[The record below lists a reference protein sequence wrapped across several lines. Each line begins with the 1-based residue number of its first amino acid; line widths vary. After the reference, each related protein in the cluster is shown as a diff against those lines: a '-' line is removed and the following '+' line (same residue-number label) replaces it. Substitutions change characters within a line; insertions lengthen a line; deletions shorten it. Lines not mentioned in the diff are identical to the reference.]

1 MIGSARRFAVV
12 AAMLGLIVSC
22 SGAAPTAVAP
32 GTPAPTKGIAVPA
45 FSLPFS
51 APPATLLPPA
61 DRAALQLVLDN
72 VVADFRRQPQSTAA
86 SPGITAAV
94 VTSRGS
100 WSGAAGTGGDGI
112 PLAADAMMNIAS
124 ITKTFTAAEVIH
136 LSQQGTVD
144 LDAPASQY
152 LDHPLLVRHPT
163 VRQLLS
169 MQSGI
174 PEFTKEPF
182 VAAVMAT
189 PSKSWTSPESLS
201 YANGQLAT
209 PGTGFTYTN
218 SNYLLLG
225 LLIEKVTNTTYAAAL
240 HRDLLHGTTVWRV
253 AVQDNEA
260 PTPPLGA
267 PSKDAGAL
275 PSDPYLPTR
284 AWASST
290 TAAGGIAADAA
301 SVARWGY
308 DLYGGRL
315 LPPYAVR
322 EMTTAGPGG
331 YGLGTEVAPLPNLGT
346 DEGHIGV
353 TAGYTSALIV
363 VPERQTAVSV
373 LIPHDS
379 DAHRIASMLVTAL
392 LTPR

>member
-1 MIGSARRFAVV
+1 
-12 AAMLGLIVSC
+12 
-22 SGAAPTAVAP
+22 
-32 GTPAPTKGIAVPA
+32 
-45 FSLPFS
+45 
-51 APPATLLPPA
+51 LLPPA